1 MSYGDM
7 TNGWNGAWWE
17 DPQHAPVPLTGRGL
31 REEIG
36 ARRRATPGN
45 PVASKN
51 PMLYGIPQ
59 DLHSY
64 SERFM
69 DFLNPKTKDPMLY
82 GIPQDLEPIRT
93 EGFATYG
100 SSTQRNS
107 AAISEGFA
115 TYGSSTQRNSAAI
128 SEGFATYG
136 SRNAP
141 LRYGGPTDLRAIEG
155 MDGYSSKNKNPML
168 YGIPQD
174 LEPIH
179 NEGFAT
185 CGSSTQRNGGAISEG
200 FATCGSSTQRNG
212 GAISEG
218 FATCGGMLGSNDAAP
233 LKYQGPSDLY
243 AFRDIKSKVKGVK
256 ESFASCGASGL
267 TRRNGA
273 AISEGFAT
281 HATDPHRMPVCVN
294 RSTDAQSLLARIANV
309 DSAEADELRLLMS
322 KLCCMEADIA
332 APGAGT
338 YRTLNLQFR
347 TSQDTEPPVA
357 IVSRC
362 LVGAVNN
369 RDTELIIEKFKARGH
384 ELIRELCNET
394 AAITEFGRGLRPG
407 PNKAVAEATAEFD
420 KVLHRLELTM
430 MSFCVRKGAS
440 MDRPAGPRDPGYYAS
455 EESDL
460 SQYDGFSAEPK

>member
-36 ARRRATPGN
+36 ARRRAEPGS

-69 DFLNPKTKDPMLY
+69 DFLNPETKDPMLY
-82 GIPQDLEPIRT
+82 GIPQDLKPIRT
-93 EGFATYG
+93 EGFAA
-100 SSTQRNS
+100 QRNS
-107 AAISEGFA
+107 SAISEGFA
-115 TYGSSTQRNSAAI
+115 TYSN
-128 SEGFATYG
+128 G
-136 SRNAP
+136 SRRAP

-168 YGIPQD
+168 YGIPSD

-179 NEGFAT
+179 NEGFV
-185 CGSSTQRNGGAISEG
+185 
-200 FATCGSSTQRNG
+200 
-212 GAISEG
+212 
-218 FATCGGMLGSNDAAP
+218 GSNDAAP

-243 AFRDIKSKVKGVK
+243 AFRDIKNKVKGVENFATCGASGLTDRK
-256 ESFASCGASGL
+256 EGFASCGASRS
-267 TRRNGA
+267 TIRNGT

-281 HATDPHRMPVCVN
+281 HATDARRMPVCVN
-294 RSTDAQSLLARIANV
+294 RSTDAQSLLARIADV

-369 RDTELIIEKFKARGH
+369 RDTELIIAKFKARGH
-384 ELIRELCNET
+384 ELIRELCQDSEK
-394 AAITEFGRGLRPG
+394 AATE
-407 PNKAVAEATAEFD
+407 EFD
-420 KVLHRLELTM
+420 TVLRRLELTM

-440 MDRPAGPRDPGYYAS
+440 MDRPAGPRDPGYWAS

>member
-1 MSYGDM
+1 MILGVALLVLALVLVHYRPTEGYVSYEVMTSGWDGD
-7 TNGWNGAWWE
+7 WWE
-17 DPQHAPVPLTGRGL
+17 DPQHAPVSLTGRGL
-31 REEIG
+31 REEVG
-36 ARRRATPGN
+36 VPRRVKGGN
-45 PVASKN
+45 PHASKT

-59 DLHSY
+59 DL
-64 SERFM
+64 EPIREGM
-69 DFLNPKTKDPMLY
+69 DVINPRTKDPMLY
-82 GIPQDLEPIRT
+82 GIPQDLEPIREGMDVIDPRTKDPMLYGIPQDLKPIRT
-93 EGFATYG
+93 EGFATYSSG
-100 SSTQRNS
+100 STQR
-107 AAISEGFA
+107 
-115 TYGSSTQRNSAAI
+115 
-128 SEGFATYG
+128 
-136 SRNAP
+136 RNAP
-141 LRYGGPTDLRAIEG
+141 LRYGGPTDLRYIEG
-155 MDGYSSKNKNPML
+155 MDGFSYKNKNPML

-174 LEPIH
+174 LEPIR
-179 NEGFAT
+179 EKF
-185 CGSSTQRNGGAISEG
+185 I
-200 FATCGSSTQRNG
+200 
-212 GAISEG
+212 
-218 FATCGGMLGSNDAAP
+218 GSNDPAP

-243 AFRDIKSKVKGVK
+243 AFRDIKNKMKGVSEGFATCGASGLTDRK
-256 ESFASCGASGL
+256 EGFATCGASGL

-281 HATDPHRMPVCVN
+281 HATDARRMPACVN
-294 RSTDAQSLLARIANV
+294 RSTDAQSLLARIAHI

-384 ELIRELCNET
+384 ELIRELCNEP
-394 AAITEFGRGLRPG
+394 E
-407 PNKAVAEATAEFD
+407 AVAEFD
-420 KVLHRLELTM
+420 TVLRRLELTM

-440 MDRPAGPRDPGYYAS
+440 MDRPAGPRDPGYWAS

-460 SQYDGFSAEPK
+460 SQYKGFSAEPK

>member
-1 MSYGDM
+1 MILGVALLVLALVLVHYRPTEGYESYGDM
-7 TNGWNGAWWE
+7 TNGWNGDWWE
-17 DPQHAPVPLTGRGL
+17 DPQHASVPLSGGPH
-31 REEIG
+31 EEI
-36 ARRRATPGN
+36 AQRRVKMGN
-45 PVASKN
+45 PHASKT

-59 DLHSY
+59 DLEPIH
-64 SERFM
+64 EGM
-69 DFLNPKTKDPMLY
+69 DVLNPKTKDPMLY

-93 EGFATYG
+93 EGFT
-100 SSTQRNS
+100 
-107 AAISEGFA
+107 
-115 TYGSSTQRNSAAI
+115 
-128 SEGFATYG
+128 TYG

-141 LRYGGPTDLRAIEG
+141 LRYGGPTDLRSIEG
-155 MDGYSSKNKNPML
+155 MDGFSYKNKNPML

-174 LEPIH
+174 LEPIK
-179 NEGFAT
+179 EKF
-185 CGSSTQRNGGAISEG
+185 I
-200 FATCGSSTQRNG
+200 
-212 GAISEG
+212 
-218 FATCGGMLGSNDAAP
+218 GSNDPAP

-243 AFRDIKSKVKGVK
+243 AFRDIKNKFKGVV
-256 ESFASCGASGL
+256 ETFATCGASGS

-281 HATDPHRMPVCVN
+281 HATDARRMPACVN
-294 RSTDAQSLLARIANV
+294 RSTDAQSLLARIAHI

-384 ELIRELCNET
+384 ILIRELCNEP
-394 AAITEFGRGLRPG
+394 AATE
-407 PNKAVAEATAEFD
+407 EFD
-420 KVLHRLELTM
+420 TVLRRLELTM

-440 MDRPAGPRDPGYYAS
+440 MDRPAGPRDPGYWAS

-460 SQYDGFSAEPK
+460 SQYKGFSAEPK

>member
-1 MSYGDM
+1 M
-7 TNGWNGAWWE
+7 TNGWNGTWWE

-36 ARRRATPGN
+36 ARRRADPGN
-45 PVASKN
+45 PVASTN
-51 PMLYGIPQ
+51 PMLYGVPQDLHSYGERFMDFLNPKTKDPMLYGIPQDLKPIEGMSNPKDKETMLFGIPQ

-82 GIPQDLEPIRT
+82 GIPQDLKPIRT
-93 EGFATYG
+93 
-100 SSTQRNS
+100 
-107 AAISEGFA
+107 
-115 TYGSSTQRNSAAI
+115 
-128 SEGFATYG
+128 EGFATYG

-141 LRYGGPTDLRAIEG
+141 LRYGGPTDLHAIEG
-155 MDGYSSKNKNPML
+155 MDGYSSKKKNPML

-185 CGSSTQRNGGAISEG
+185 CGSGMPDRK
-200 FATCGSSTQRNG
+200 
-212 GAISEG
+212 EG
-218 FATCGGMLGSNDAAP
+218 FATCGGMIGSNDAAP

-243 AFRDIKSKVKGVK
+243 AFRDIKNKVKGVA
-256 ESFASCGASGL
+256 EP
-267 TRRNGA
+267 
-273 AISEGFAT
+273 FAT
-281 HATDPHRMPVCVN
+281 HATDPRRMPVCVN

-384 ELIRELCNET
+384 ELIRELCNEP
-394 AAITEFGRGLRPG
+394 AAT
-407 PNKAVAEATAEFD
+407 KEFD
-420 KVLHRLELTM
+420 TVLKRLELTM

-440 MDRPAGPRDPGYYAS
+440 MDRPAGPRDPGYWAS

>member
-100 SSTQRNS
+100 SSTQ
-107 AAISEGFA
+107 
-115 TYGSSTQRNSAAI
+115 T
-128 SEGFATYG
+128 ATYG

-185 CGSSTQRNGGAISEG
+185 CGSGMPDRKEG
-200 FATCGSSTQRNG
+200 FATC
-212 GAISEG
+212 
-218 FATCGGMLGSNDAAP
+218 GSNDAAP

-243 AFRDIKSKVKGVK
+243 AFRDIKNKVKGVK
-256 ESFASCGASGL
+256 ESFAG
-267 TRRNGA
+267 T

-281 HATDPHRMPVCVN
+281 HATDPRRMPVCVN

-384 ELIRELCNET
+384 ELIRELCE
-394 AAITEFGRGLRPG
+394 P
-407 PNKAVAEATAEFD
+407 VAEATAEFD

>member
-1 MSYGDM
+1 
-7 TNGWNGAWWE
+7 
-17 DPQHAPVPLTGRGL
+17 
-31 REEIG
+31 
-36 ARRRATPGN
+36 
-45 PVASKN
+45 
-51 PMLYGIPQ
+51 
-59 DLHSY
+59 
-64 SERFM
+64 
-69 DFLNPKTKDPMLY
+69 
-82 GIPQDLEPIRT
+82 
-93 EGFATYG
+93 
-100 SSTQRNS
+100 
-107 AAISEGFA
+107 
-115 TYGSSTQRNSAAI
+115 
-128 SEGFATYG
+128 
-136 SRNAP
+136 
-141 LRYGGPTDLRAIEG
+141 

-179 NEGFAT
+179 NEGFV
-185 CGSSTQRNGGAISEG
+185 
-200 FATCGSSTQRNG
+200 
-212 GAISEG
+212 
-218 FATCGGMLGSNDAAP
+218 GSNDAAP

-243 AFRDIKSKVKGVK
+243 AFRDIKNKVKGVENFATCGTSGLTDRK
-256 ESFASCGASGL
+256 EGFASCGASRS
-267 TRRNGA
+267 TIRNGT

-281 HATDPHRMPVCVN
+281 HATDARRMPVCVN

-369 RDTELIIEKFKARGH
+369 RDTELIIAKFKARGH
-384 ELIRELCNET
+384 ELIRELCQDSEK
-394 AAITEFGRGLRPG
+394 AATEEFGPSRRPG

-420 KVLHRLELTM
+420 TVLRRLELTM

-440 MDRPAGPRDPGYYAS
+440 MDRPAGPRDPGYWAS

>member
-1 MSYGDM
+1 MLLFGLALLVLALVLIHYRPEGYMSYGDM
-7 TNGWNGAWWE
+7 TNDWNGAWWE
-17 DPQHAPVPLTGRGL
+17 DPQHAPVPLTGRGPL
-31 REEIG
+31 TREEIG
-36 ARRRATPGN
+36 ARRRAEPGS

-82 GIPQDLEPIRT
+82 GIPQDLKPIRT
-93 EGFATYG
+93 EGFATY
-100 SSTQRNS
+100 SS
-107 AAISEGFA
+107 
-115 TYGSSTQRNSAAI
+115 
-128 SEGFATYG
+128 G
-136 SRNAP
+136 SRHAP

-168 YGIPQD
+168 YGIPSD

-179 NEGFAT
+179 NEGFTT
-185 CGSSTQRNGGAISEG
+185 CGASSSTQRNGAEG
-200 FATCGSSTQRNG
+200 FMDLINPKTKGPMLYGIPSDLEPIHN
-212 GAISEG
+212 EG
-218 FATCGGMLGSNDAAP
+218 FVGSNDAAP

-243 AFRDIKSKVKGVK
+243 AFRDIKNKVKGV
-256 ESFASCGASGL
+256 E
-267 TRRNGA
+267 N
-273 AISEGFAT
+273 FAT
-281 HATDPHRMPVCVN
+281 HATDARRMPVCVN
-294 RSTDAQSLLARIANV
+294 RSTDAQSLLARIADV

-369 RDTELIIEKFKARGH
+369 RDTELIIAKFKARGH
-384 ELIRELCNET
+384 ELIRELCDEP
-394 AAITEFGRGLRPG
+394 AATGRGLRPG

-420 KVLHRLELTM
+420 TVLRRLELTM

-440 MDRPAGPRDPGYYAS
+440 MDRPAGPRDPGYWAS